1 MKLLQDRTG
10 HMVEIKLSDG
20 SELEGRI
27 GEVSTNPASTAF
39 ELEVVE
45 EFEDG
50 TSEQAMYVINWS
62 DLRFLRD
69 VAD

>member
-1 MKLLQDRTG
+1 MKLLQDRAG
-10 HMVEIKLSDG
+10 HLVEIKLSDG

-27 GEVSTNPASTAF
+27 GEVSTSPTNTAF

-50 TSEQAMYVINWS
+50 TNEQAMYVINWS

-69 VAD
+69 VSN